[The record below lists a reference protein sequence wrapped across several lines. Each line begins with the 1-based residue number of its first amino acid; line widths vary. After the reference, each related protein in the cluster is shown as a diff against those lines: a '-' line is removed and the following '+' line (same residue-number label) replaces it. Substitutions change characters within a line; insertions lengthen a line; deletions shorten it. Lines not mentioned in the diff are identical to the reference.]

1 MVDDNNGYED
11 SVGDVG
17 DFDDVDDV
25 DDVPVSTGSSTTLN
39 VEYTRSL
46 DFTVTCRF
54 YDDRKVLLYQR
65 YNEK

>member
-17 DFDDVDDV
+17 DV